1 VILGPQWLDDGV
13 PLLQFLAIAGLAWFP
28 VYMAPPV
35 LLALGANRDRLL
47 VDLIGR
53 SVAAIGLCGAAFF
66 GILAMAAS
74 KLVTMPFH
82 MMLAFWL
89 IRRHVPFRWRELGAV
104 LGRSAVITASTAL
117 GPLAVVTLSERGFA
131 LSFSQTVIALALAAA
146 GWLASVLLAQH
157 PILLELRRAFDEF
170 AELPAL
176 RRLRARL
183 AWGPRAGE
191 VR

>member
-1 VILGPQWLDDGV
+1 MCLCSTS
-13 PLLQFLAIAGLAWFP
+13 LAIAGLAWFP

-53 SVAAIGLCGAAFF
+53 LVAAIGLCGAAFF

-104 LGRSAVITASTAL
+104 LEERGHHRQHCSRSACGRDAIR
-117 GPLAVVTLSERGFA
+117 RGFA
-131 LSFSQTVIALALAAA
+131 LSFSQTVIALALAAV